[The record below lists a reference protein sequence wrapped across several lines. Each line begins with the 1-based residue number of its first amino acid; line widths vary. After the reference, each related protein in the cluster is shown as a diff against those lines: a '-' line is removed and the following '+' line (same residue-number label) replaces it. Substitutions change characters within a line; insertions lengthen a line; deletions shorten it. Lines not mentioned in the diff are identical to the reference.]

1 MDAVLSFLGVA
12 CRRNIGYCNQNINQ
26 LLKKYAMLTITEA
39 AKKAGVSRAA
49 IHKAIKSGRLSW
61 TKDDKGHYLI
71 DPSELGRLYQ
81 PVDEKNTNIV
91 DFVEYRLIAQ
101 KLEFT
106 ERLLWQTE
114 TERDRLV
121 QIVALLSHQPEIK
134 PEPVEQ
140 PESQP
145 VKSLLWQKLFGR
157 H

>member
-1 MDAVLSFLGVA
+1 
-12 CRRNIGYCNQNINQ
+12 
-26 LLKKYAMLTITEA
+26 
-39 AKKAGVSRAA
+39 
-49 IHKAIKSGRLSW
+49 
-61 TKDDKGHYLI
+61 
-71 DPSELGRLYQ
+71 
-81 PVDEKNTNIV
+81 
-91 DFVEYRLIAQ
+91 LIAQ

-121 QIVALLSHQPEIK
+121 QIVALLGYQLEMK

-140 PESQP
+140 PKSQP